1 MFIIL
6 FEVFVY
12 EEYNKNEKNLFCSRK
27 KLVTEPD
34 TYYSGQKTYYRV
46 VSWREQ

>member
-1 MFIIL
+1 MFIVL
-6 FEVFVY
+6 FELFVY
-12 EEYNKNEKNLFCSRK
+12 EEYNKNEKNLFCARK

-34 TYYSGQKTYYRV
+34 TYYRV

>member
-1 MFIIL
+1 MFIVL

-12 EEYNKNEKNLFCSRK
+12 EKYNKNEKNLFCARK

-34 TYYSGQKTYYRV
+34 TYYRV